1 MHERAQP
8 HLVASYTGFT
18 LGCFFR
24 VSSVFYSWKPSVF
37 PFPVVAPAWRCG
49 SASAAPRWRRG
60 EGAQRPRPWP
70 RPRGGGGQVE
80 RRPLPPAPGLQP
92 AAGPGLPAQ
101 KGWGMRVRKRGLLP
115 SSDSYCSH
123 PPQPVLARGGGSSHC
138 QALLGQAER
147 RRGGQSKG
155 RVACPHLSATEPKT
169 QLELPYSKSNSV
181 A

>member
-1 MHERAQP
+1 MRERAQP

-37 PFPVVAPAWRCG
+37 PFPVVAPAWRRG

-70 RPRGGGGQVE
+70 RPRGGGQVE

-92 AAGPGLPAQ
+92 AAGPSLSAQ
-101 KGWGMRVRKRGLLP
+101 KGWGMWVRKRGLLL

-123 PPQPVLARGGGSSHC
+123 PPQPVLARGGGSRHC
-138 QALLGQAER
+138 QALLGQADR

-169 QLELPYSKSNSV
+169 
-181 A
+181 